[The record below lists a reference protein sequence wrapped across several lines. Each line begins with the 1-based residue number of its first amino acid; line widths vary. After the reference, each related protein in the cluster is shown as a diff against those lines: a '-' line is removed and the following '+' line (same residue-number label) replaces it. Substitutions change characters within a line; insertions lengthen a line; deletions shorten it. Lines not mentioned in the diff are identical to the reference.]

1 MHDFLDSHQ
10 PPSTAMNSAK
20 NAQIIAAMDQLES
33 QDVVNYAA
41 AARATKVH
49 GTTLAWRYRGETVS

>member
-1 MHDFLDSHQ
+1 VYDFLDSHQ

-41 AARATKVH
+41 AARATEVP
-49 GTTLAWRYRGETVS
+49 WYDVSVAL